1 MPPPLR
7 PKIYHIVHVDRLA
20 SIAGDGC
27 LWSDAM
33 LVAKQTAGTTIG
45 MSGIKWRRLH
55 KLELSSHPGLNVGQ
69 CVPFYFCP
77 RSIILYLIHRAN
89 HEELSY
95 IDGQEAIIHLESDL
109 RMAVAWADDAN
120 QRWAFTASN
129 AGAYYFED
137 WCDLKHLDEINW
149 DAVSA
154 TQWSGALKEGKQPE
168 FLVEGFFPWQLVERI
183 GVHSRGGGQQVASAI
198 RGAMHRPKVEIC
210 PHWYY

>member
-77 RSIILYLIHRAN
+77 SLNL
-89 HEELSY
+89 
-95 IDGQEAIIHLESDL
+95 
-109 RMAVAWADDAN
+109 AVHPIRKLWL
-120 QRWAFTASN
+120 T
-129 AGAYYFED
+129 
-137 WCDLKHLDEINW
+137 
-149 DAVSA
+149 
-154 TQWSGALKEGKQPE
+154 
-168 FLVEGFFPWQLVERI
+168 LVTFR
-183 GVHSRGGGQQVASAI
+183 R
-198 RGAMHRPKVEIC
+198 
-210 PHWYY
+210 